1 MKDSDNPLHIFR
13 DPPFLK
19 CEQLDLIKGLLHE
32 LYCRYEGVDEKLT
45 NFIIRLCAET
55 LIVQRGPFVFN
66 DQFIELKK
74 IIEHFAFKTHREM
87 AQDGKEVLDKVALFF
102 EDVELERV
110 VYRGVKASDQF
121 YSAHLDQL
129 VVSMI
134 SEIKCQSCSKF
145 FPKIRAV
152 EIVEDC
158 FRCPHCSQLI
168 FLT

>member
-1 MKDSDNPLHIFR
+1 
-13 DPPFLK
+13 
-19 CEQLDLIKGLLHE
+19 
-32 LYCRYEGVDEKLT
+32 
-45 NFIIRLCAET
+45 
-55 LIVQRGPFVFN
+55 
-66 DQFIELKK
+66 
-74 IIEHFAFKTHREM
+74 M
-87 AQDGKEVLDKVALFF
+87 AQDCKEVLDKVALFF
-102 EDVELERV
+102 EDIELERV

-121 YSAHLDQL
+121 YSAHVDQL

-158 FRCPHCSQLI
+158 FRCPHCTQLI

>member
-1 MKDSDNPLHIFR
+1 MMDSDNLPHIFR
-13 DPPFLK
+13 DPPFFES
-19 CEQLDLIKGLLHE
+19 EQLNLIKGLLHE
-32 LYCRYEGVDEKLT
+32 LFCKYEEVDEKLT
-45 NFIIRLCAET
+45 KFILRLCTEI

-66 DQFIELKK
+66 DQFVELKQ
-74 IIEHFAFKTHREM
+74 ITEHFTAKSHNSLT
-87 AQDGKEVLDKVALFF
+87 QDCREVLNTVALFF
-102 EDVELERV
+102 EDIALERV
-110 VYRGVKASDQF
+110 VYRGVVASNQF
-121 YSAHLDQL
+121 RSAFVDH
-129 VVSMI
+129 VVLSMI